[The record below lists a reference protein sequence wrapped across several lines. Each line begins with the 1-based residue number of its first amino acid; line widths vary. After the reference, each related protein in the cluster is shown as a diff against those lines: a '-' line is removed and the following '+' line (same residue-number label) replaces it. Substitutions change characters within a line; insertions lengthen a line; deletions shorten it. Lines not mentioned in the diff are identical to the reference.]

1 MVIKVEQC
9 AKFEA
14 IPSIMH
20 GTPQSDPFNQFKIG
34 QEWRVGCR
42 KIPRLPGL
50 MDHFSAP
57 LYSDVVMSTMG
68 SQITGI
74 LIVYSTVCSGVLIV
88 YSTVCSGRS
97 KKTPKIRVTG
107 LCEGNSPVTGEFPAV
122 IPPNP
127 VLVFGWHIHLLG
139 FFFSRAEKWKV
150 ALKVYADKLTHMRVC
165 GRHFQD
171 HHFKNLSN
179 PWVSMNNICMLL
191 LWIVMVV
198 VGIVKTHEDV
208 SHVARD

>member
-57 LYSDVVMSTMG
+57 LYSDVVMSTMA

-97 KKTPKIRVTG
+97 KKTSKIRVTG

-139 FFFSRAEKWKV
+139 FFFPGRKNGRWHWKCTQTSWHTWGCADAISR
-150 ALKVYADKLTHMRVC
+150 TITSRT
-165 GRHFQD
+165 
-171 HHFKNLSN
+171 
-179 PWVSMNNICMLL
+179 WVTREY
-191 LWIVMVV
+191 LWI
-198 VGIVKTHEDV
+198 TSACFFYE
-208 SHVARD
+208 SSWLWWE